1 MSRED
6 DLFKFLA
13 VNQHKRILHVVDSLS
28 LSSEGV
34 CLKLPP
40 CRKTGKTLTVGLP
53 ESILS
58 SSPHLREKTAL
69 AGFVGRAATVFR
81 VDRIL
86 IYRDSILKVNGVE
99 PGLLGKLLC
108 YLDTPQ
114 YLRKLLFP
122 IDDDLRYVGILPPL
136 RGPHHPLPDEIEDLS
151 AGALRDGIV
160 VDSSY
165 SGSQV
170 DVGLDD
176 LIPIVDPVLE
186 IGSRVTVKML
196 RTGRDPL
203 ARLALPGEIRAY
215 WGYVVFDSGV
225 TLGSLLRESMF
236 DLVIATSRRGDA
248 WSRVAPLIGREL
260 AGADSTIL
268 LFGSHRAGLQ
278 EILSHENLKLD
289 DVVQFTVNTIP
300 SQGTATVRTEEAL
313 YASLA
318 LLRVLEETG

>member
-1 MSRED
+1 M
-6 DLFKFLA
+6 
-13 VNQHKRILHVVDSLS
+13 
-28 LSSEGV
+28 
-34 CLKLPP
+34 KLPP

-58 SSPHLREKTAL
+58 SSSHLREKTAL
-69 AGFVGRAATVFR
+69 AGLVGRAATVFR

-86 IYRDSILKVNGVE
+86 IYRDSISKDQDVE
-99 PGLLGKLLC
+99 HSLLGKLLC

-122 IDDDLRYVGILPPL
+122 IDDNLKYVGILPPL
-136 RGPHHPLPDEIEDLS
+136 RGPHHPLPDEIRNLS
-151 AGALRDGIV
+151 AGSLRDGIV

-170 DVGLDD
+170 EVGLGKWVP
-176 LIPIVDPVLE
+176 LVDPVLE

-196 RTGRDPL
+196 RMGRDPL
-203 ARLALPGEIRAY
+203 ARLALPGEIRTY
-215 WGYVVFDSGV
+215 WGYVVFDSGM
-225 TLGSLLRESMF
+225 TLGSLLLESKF

-248 WSRVAPLIGREL
+248 WNRIAPSIRREL
-260 AGADSTIL
+260 AGADSTLL
-268 LFGSHRAGLQ
+268 LFGSYKAGLQ

-289 DVVQFTVNTIP
+289 DVVQFTINTIP

-318 LLRVLEETG
+318 LLRVLEEIG

>member
-1 MSRED
+1 
-6 DLFKFLA
+6 
-13 VNQHKRILHVVDSLS
+13 
-28 LSSEGV
+28 
-34 CLKLPP
+34 LKLPP
-40 CRKTGKTLTVGLP
+40 CRRTGKTLTIGLP

-58 SSPHLREKTAL
+58 SCPHLREKTAL

-86 IYRDSILKVNGVE
+86 LYRDSASKGQDAE
-99 PGLLGKLLC
+99 PSLLGKLLC

-122 IDDDLRYVGILPPL
+122 IDDDLKYAGILPPL
-136 RGPHHPLPDEIEDLS
+136 RGPHHLSPNEIRDIS

-170 DVGLDD
+170 EVGLDKRVP
-176 LIPIVDPVLE
+176 LIDPVLE

-203 ARLALPGEIRAY
+203 ARLALPREIRTY
-215 WGYVVFDSGV
+215 WGYVVFDSRM
-225 TLGSLLRESMF
+225 TLGSLLLESNF

-248 WSRVAPLIGREL
+248 WSRIAPSIGREL
-260 AGADSTIL
+260 AGADSTLL
-268 LFGSHRAGLQ
+268 LFGSYKAGLQ
-278 EILSHENLKLD
+278 EILSHESLKLD

-318 LLRVLEETG
+318 LLRVLEEIE

>member
-1 MSRED
+1 M
-6 DLFKFLA
+6 
-13 VNQHKRILHVVDSLS
+13 
-28 LSSEGV
+28 
-34 CLKLPP
+34 
-40 CRKTGKTLTVGLP
+40 
-53 ESILS
+53 
-58 SSPHLREKTAL
+58 
-69 AGFVGRAATVFR
+69 
-81 VDRIL
+81 
-86 IYRDSILKVNGVE
+86 
-99 PGLLGKLLC
+99 C

-136 RGPHHPLPDEIEDLS
+136 RGPHHPSPDEIGDLS
-151 AGALRDGIV
+151 AGALRDGVV
-160 VDSSY
+160 VDSSN

-170 DVGLDD
+170 DIGIDEWV
-176 LIPIVDPVLE
+176 PIVDPALE

-203 ARLALPGEIRAY
+203 ARLAYPEEIQTY
-215 WGYVVFDSGV
+215 WGYVVFDSEM
-225 TLGSLLRESMF
+225 TLGSLLLDSKF
-236 DLVIATSRRGDA
+236 DLVIATSRRGNT

-268 LFGSHRAGLQ
+268 LFGSPKVGLQ

-318 LLRVLEETG
+318 LLRVLEEFV